1 MKHATKRKKKDPI
14 RLSILLI
21 VLISGLTISL
31 LGICMISF
39 IVIYSN
45 SLYQAVTMNSE
56 QVVSQAS
63 KTIENYA
70 DGMREDLQLIAA
82 KIEHSRSIDE
92 SREVFDFMSVMQN
105 EVVSIMLYDQ
115 EGNLLQ
121 YGSKGEQLKNDIK
134 NNLSFDKELFEKEDY
149 CITSPHVQNLF
160 SNYYPWVVTVE
171 QKIKMDLYAE
181 EVYLVMDIKFSSTA
195 AYVDNV
201 GIGQQGY
208 CFVVDS
214 NGDFVYH
221 PQQQLIHSGLK
232 KEDLSTISM
241 LEDGVHKVENKIY
254 SIQTLKDGNWRVVGV
269 SYTDELIQSK
279 IYEVLKLISINAII
293 CIIAAGAIIIEISRK
308 VSKPIRDLV
317 EAMKAF
323 EQDAGNYRY
332 QQVNGIY
339 ELKTL
344 SSSFE
349 HMVVI
354 IQELMDKVK
363 KEEVTLRKTEL
374 RALQAQINPH
384 FLYNTLDSIQWM
396 CEQGEME
403 KAVKMV
409 GALAKLFRISISKGR
424 EMISIEDEINHAKNY
439 LIIQSFR
446 YQNQFQYRF
455 EVDEDILSYCCNKIT
470 LQPIIENAIYHGID
484 RMVDE
489 GEIVIRATQEEDDIV
504 FTVSDNGIGMSE
516 DKCNNI
522 LNKDL
527 NNDHGI
533 GIKNVNDRIKI
544 YFGDKYGLHVTSEMD
559 IGTTITIRFPKI
571 NENEGRDEV

>member
-1 MKHATKRKKKDPI
+1 MKNSTKRKKKEPI
-14 RLSILLI
+14 KLSSLLI

-31 LGICMISF
+31 LVICMISF
-39 IVIYSN
+39 IAIYSN

-63 KTIENYA
+63 KTIENYS
-70 DGMREDLQLIAA
+70 DGMREDLQLISE
-82 KIEHSRSIDE
+82 KIQHSRSVDE
-92 SREVFDFMSVMQN
+92 SSEVFNFMSLMQN

-121 YGSKGEQLKNDIK
+121 YGSKGELLKEDIK
-134 NNLSFDKELFEKEDY
+134 NNLSFNKELFEKEDF

-208 CFVVDS
+208 CFVIDKS
-214 NGDFVYH
+214 GDFVYH

-232 KEDLSTISM
+232 KEDLGMISM
-241 LEDGVHKVENKIY
+241 LKDGVHKVENKIY

-279 IYEVLKLISINAII
+279 IYEVLRLISINALI
-293 CIIAAGAIIIEISRK
+293 CIIAAAAIIVVISRK
-308 VSKPIRDLV
+308 VSKPIKDLV
-317 EAMKAF
+317 DAMKAF

-363 KEEVTLRKTEL
+363 QEEVTLRKTEL
-374 RALQAQINPH
+374 KALQAQINPH

-489 GEIVIRATQEEDDIV
+489 GEIVIRAAQEEEDIV

-522 LNKDL
+522 LNKDQS
-527 NNDHGI
+527 NDNGI

-544 YFGDKYGLHVTSEMD
+544 YFGDKYGLQVTSELD
-559 IGTTITIRFPKI
+559 VGTTITIRFPKI
-571 NENEGRDEV
+571 SENEGRDKV